1 MSLTSGSEQTIGNIK
16 YKVLSVY
23 QTEDFDNNK
32 VNTVS
37 AQQNNFTGADLVIPA
52 EVTFDVKGTS
62 TDSKAIDGSFTFKVV
77 QIANSGAEV
86 GFKANTNIK
95 TVTIGSNGKTYVQTI
110 DANAFQGSTNIESVT
125 FLPYTKYQKNAGT
138 QTFGAGIFVGD
149 TKITTLNLAPTT
161 LATIENYFG
170 TTYAYAAIPA
180 DLYTKDEAK
189 AANATNGDVTYNYD
203 HKVTAGEVDAINA
216 VLGAGVVKT
225 DDVLTDAQVETL
237 NGAVPTFIKTG
248 DTETPAVDAVAAVGN
263 TTLQS
268 ITLPATWKTLAKGAF
283 ENCSKLA
290 TVNFT
295 APVAKLG
302 EQTVNAKAFL
312 GCPIATL
319 DMTNTNIATIPST
332 MLVDGDK
339 VVYNA
344 KTTSVIMPATLTT
357 IGASAF
363 NGCVGLETV
372 DFSKANLLTSIG
384 NYAFGTTPSLTKI
397 DLSGATSLEAFTT
410 TPFIPALGEKNTE
423 LTWII
428 LPTAGKVN
436 DIDKSFKTPGTALAN
451 LPVLSKLEGLAKV
464 TTIVDGAFANDAA
477 LTSLSFP
484 NTLTSIEGSPFQ
496 GCTSLSELTFN
507 GNALATF
514 GNDATALYGT
524 TTNVLTSLTITNDVK
539 AAFAAGILT
548 NQAGLATV
556 SIASG
561 KEIKNTATLNA
572 GAITVAEGAS
582 ITLGKISKDPTADGF
597 IVVGDGTKAATVNA
611 GVINA
616 ALTKELVT
624 GKIAMT
630 IAGIE
635 NVAVALDALGKTA
648 TSLTITGE
656 IKHVLTKYTAANAEL
671 TTINLDNDGV
681 GIKMVASTFPTN
693 MNNGNQATALTINW
707 HPADANAV
715 AAFAVNAFA
724 NASVGAANAK
734 VTLNTTTK
742 VADLP
747 AYGRSEANFYN
758 VKLVAAL
765 ASVDIALE
773 NNGTGSFYYAKFY
786 GAGDYKIA
794 KATAEGK
801 KVIVYGAYVDNSDK
815 EVYMEQL
822 HVINGYYYVPANVP
836 VIVKSEA
843 NATKAESAAGEGLS
857 SMNLAQG
864 GANYVSTIAYLEAET
879 VGTSLMNLGT
889 DYDWSVVAGKTASID
904 NKGYDLYAF
913 AKFSKYNILPKK
925 FGPATT
931 LPEGTFYIRKI
942 KAAGAPEAL
951 DVIWLDGSEPDV
963 TGIETLK
970 AADQQFNGDIY
981 TIQGVRVSAPQKG
994 QIYIQNGKKFMMK

>member
-1 MSLTSGSEQTIGNIK
+1 MRKHFLILMLLSLLPLAGWAQMSLTSGSEQTIGNIK
-16 YKVLSVY
+16 YKVLTVY
-23 QTEDFDNNK
+23 QTEDFENNK

-37 AQQNNFTGADLVIPA
+37 AQQNNFTGTDLVVPA

-62 TDSKAIDGSFTFKVV
+62 TDSKTIDGSFTFKVV
-77 QIANSGAEV
+77 KIANTGDEV

-110 DANAFQGSTNIESVT
+110 DANAFDGSSNIESVT

-138 QTFGAGIFVGD
+138 QIFGANIFKGCN
-149 TKITTLNLAPTT
+149 KIATLNLEPTT
-161 LATIENYFG
+161 LATIENYFA
-170 TTYAYAAIPA
+170 TTYAYAA
-180 DLYTKDEAK
+180 
-189 AANATNGDVTYNYD
+189 VT
-203 HKVTAGEVDAINA
+203 
-216 VLGAGVVKT
+216 
-225 DDVLTDAQVETL
+225 
-237 NGAVPTFIKTG
+237 
-248 DTETPAVDAVAAVGN
+248 AVGN

-268 ITLPATWKTLAKGAF
+268 ITLPATWKTIAVGAF
-283 ENCSKLA
+283 ENCTKLG
-290 TVNFT
+290 TVTFT
-295 APVAKLG
+295 APVADLG
-302 EQTVNAKAFL
+302 EQTVSAKAFL
-312 GCPIATL
+312 GCPIANL

-332 MLVDGDK
+332 MLVDGNK

-344 KTTSVIMPATLTT
+344 KTTSVTMPATLTT
-357 IGASAF
+357 IEASAF
-363 NGCVGLETV
+363 NGCVGLSDV
-372 DFSKANLLTSIG
+372 DFDNAHLLTTIG
-384 NYAFGTTPSLTKI
+384 NYAYGTTPSLTEI
-397 DLSGATSLEAFTT
+397 DLSGATSLEAFAT
-410 TPFIPALGEKNTE
+410 TPFIPAVGEKNTE
-423 LTWII
+423 LTHII

-436 DIDKSFKTPGTALAN
+436 KVDKAFKTPGTALAN
-451 LPVLSKLEGLAKV
+451 LAVLNNLEGLTNV
-464 TTIVDGAFANDAA
+464 TTIVGGAFANDAA

-496 GCTSLSELTFN
+496 GCSSLSELTFD
-507 GNALATF
+507 GKAITIF
-514 GNDATALYGT
+514 GTNATALYGT
-524 TTNVLTSLTITNDVK
+524 TADVLTSLTITNDVK
-539 AAFAAGILT
+539 AAFATGILT

-556 SIASG
+556 KIAEG
-561 KEIKNTATLNA
+561 KEIQSGATLNA
-572 GAITVAEGAS
+572 GVITVAENAS
-582 ITLGKISKDPTADGF
+582 ITLGKISKDPAADGF
-597 IVVGDGTKAATVNA
+597 ITVAGGKAATVTT
-611 GVINA
+611 GLINA
-616 ALTKELVT
+616 ALTKELVS
-624 GKIAMT
+624 GKIAIT
-630 IAGIE
+630 VAGIE

-648 TSLTITGE
+648 TSLTVAGE
-656 IKHVLTKYTAANAEL
+656 IKHVLIKYTVANTQL
-671 TTINLDNDGV
+671 TTINLDKDGV
-681 GIKMVASTFPTN
+681 GIKMVASTFPTAT
-693 MNNGNQATALTINW
+693 NGETQATALTINW
-707 HPADANAV
+707 HPSDANAL
-715 AAFAVNAFA
+715 AAFAVDAFA
-724 NASVGAANAK
+724 GASVGAANAK

-742 VADLP
+742 VADLD
-747 AYGRSEANFYN
+747 AYGRSESKFFN

-794 KATAEGK
+794 KTTADGK

-889 DYDWSVVAGKTASID
+889 DYDWSVVAGKTATID

-931 LPEGTFYIRKI
+931 LPEGTFYIRKA
-942 KAAGAPEAL
+942 KSASAPEAL

-963 TGIETLK
+963 TGIETVK
-970 AADQQFNGDIY
+970 AADQQFNGEIY
-981 TIQGVRVSAPQKG
+981 TVQGVRVSAPVKG